1 MAEGRYRVSL
11 QPTAKRELASLPVGV
26 RRRIGRAVD
35 ALATDP
41 RPSGSKRL
49 AGRPAERICRIRVG
63 DNRVLYEVRDTELVV
78 LVIRVGH
85 RREIYRG
92 RRTRG

>member
-1 MAEGRYRVSL
+1 MAEGRYSVSL
-11 QPTAKRELASLPVGV
+11 QPTAKRELASLAVAV

-41 RPSGSKRL
+41 RPTGAKRL
-49 AGRPAERICRIRVG
+49 VGTPAERIWRIRVG
-63 DNRVLYEVRDTELVV
+63 DYRVLYEIRDAELAI

-85 RREIYRG
+85 HREVYRG
-92 RRTRG
+92 RSP